1 MLLLKILVM
10 YQVCSFELAHNL
22 ILKRWLKNGFSY
34 NFALYSLLCD
44 PLSLHLEPRWYL
56 ALAHGCHLV
65 LRTSPS
71 EGLISELLL
80 TSLASE
86 G

>member
-34 NFALYSLLCD
+34 NFALLNLLCD
-44 PLSLHLEPRWYL
+44 PLSLHLNPRWYL
-56 ALAHGCHLV
+56 APAERCHLV
-65 LRTSPS
+65 VRTCPS
-71 EGLISELLL
+71 KGLISELLL
-80 TSLASE
+80 TGLASE